1 VDSDEYQILA
11 YIVRHSRHDLHNA
24 LAGIRQVHDFQNIRN
39 VSHTL
44 MHNEERL
51 RTVQNGQQEQSF
63 VKIWEVELLEHQGQT
78 HKKAQ
83 LQQKVYTTFI

>member
-1 VDSDEYQILA
+1 
-11 YIVRHSRHDLHNA
+11 
-24 LAGIRQVHDFQNIRN
+24 
-39 VSHTL
+39 